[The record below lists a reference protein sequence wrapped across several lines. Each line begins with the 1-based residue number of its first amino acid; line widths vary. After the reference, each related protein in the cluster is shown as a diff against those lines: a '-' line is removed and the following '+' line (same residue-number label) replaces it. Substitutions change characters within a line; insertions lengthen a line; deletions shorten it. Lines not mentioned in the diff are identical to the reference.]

1 MMEQVVAVLMQQG
14 PLGTIAVLFIYLYLA
29 ERTKNADLHTHI
41 GDIHKHNYETLDKV
55 RESQI
60 RREQEI
66 ARTQEEFG
74 KGVIEAIQQTTVVSE
89 ELRRLYHVR
98 K

>member
-1 MMEQVVAVLMQQG
+1 MEQVVAVLLQQG
-14 PLGTIAVLFIYLYLA
+14 PLGAIAVLFIWLYLA
-29 ERTKNADLHTHI
+29 ERTKNSDLHTQI

-55 RESQI
+55 RETQI
-60 RREQEI
+60 RREQEV
-66 ARTQEEFG
+66 AGTLEEYG
-74 KGVIEAIQQTTVVSE
+74 KGAIEAVQNATLISE